1 MGGIMRRPRPTGVS
15 PLRAITV
22 IAFIACLASAACHRG
37 PILPLAPL
45 DTASRDPTQD
55 HVKMASIYVRQA
67 MRSRELAEEQSNR
80 AFVYERVFGAGS
92 DWVSSAR
99 LLAQF
104 YENSARDQERQ
115 ANWHLE
121 MAGQRTPQDRP

>member
-1 MGGIMRRPRPTGVS
+1 MYRRHPTGVI
-15 PLRAITV
+15 PLRAIAA
-22 IAFIACLASAACHRG
+22 IAFIGCLAACHRG

-67 MRSRELAEEQSNR
+67 MRSREQAEEQSNR

-104 YENSARDQERQ
+104 YENSAREQERQ

-121 MAGQRTPQDRP
+121 MAGQRTPSRQDIP

>member
-1 MGGIMRRPRPTGVS
+1 MQAM
-15 PLRAITV
+15 TV
-22 IAFIACLASAACHRG
+22 VVLIACLGSAACHGG

-45 DTASRDPTQD
+45 ETASRDPTQD
-55 HVKMASIYVRQA
+55 HVKMASLYVRQA
-67 MRSRELAEEQSNR
+67 MRSRELAEEQTNR
-80 AFVYERVFGAGS
+80 AFVYERVFGADS

-104 YENSARDQERQ
+104 YENSAREQERQ

-121 MAGQRTPQDRP
+121 MVGQRTESR

>member
-1 MGGIMRRPRPTGVS
+1 MPCPQPTGVTV
-15 PLRAITV
+15 LQAISV
-22 IAFIACLASAACHRG
+22 ITFIACLASAACHQG

-45 DTASRDPTQD
+45 ETTSRDPTQD

-67 MRSRELAEEQSNR
+67 MRSREMAEEQVNR
-80 AFVYERVFGAGS
+80 AFVYERVFGADS
-92 DWVSSAR
+92 DWVTSAR

-104 YENSARDQERQ
+104 YENSAREQERQ

-121 MAGQRTPQDRP
+121 MAGQRIESRQGTP

>member
-1 MGGIMRRPRPTGVS
+1 M
-15 PLRAITV
+15 RAIAV
-22 IAFIACLASAACHRG
+22 IAFIAGLALAACHRG

-45 DTASRDPTQD
+45 DTASRDPAQD

-104 YENSARDQERQ
+104 YENSAREQERQ

-121 MAGQRTPQDRP
+121 MVGQRTQSRQDTP

>member
-1 MGGIMRRPRPTGVS
+1 MSRQQPASVS
-15 PLRAITV
+15 AMRAITV
-22 IAFIACLASAACHRG
+22 IAFIACLSSAACHRG

-55 HVKMASIYVRQA
+55 HVKMASIYMRQA
-67 MRSRELAEEQSNR
+67 MRSHELAEEQSNR
-80 AFVYERVFGAGS
+80 AVVYERVFGADS

-121 MAGQRTPQDRP
+121 MAGQRTESRQDTP